1 MESPIFELFYY
12 WKSDYSF
19 QLFVIFVVFENFAKQ
34 TTIAKTITTNKTTN
48 LFQSK
53 ALPMLPFFRI
63 FFRRVSTIFYQNG
76 CIRPIL
82 EILQYSAVFFSRNYW
97 SLPKWEKSFH
107 PPAVCYQLIK
117 VCSFHDRTRINHGK
131 SNRSRNTSLDSL
143 NSRICCKISA
153 PPFRYFF
160 ILAHTL
166 LLCMIL
172 CIQVT
177 SYDFFLFHTR
187 F

>member
-1 MESPIFELFYY
+1 MWKVLCLSSFYY

-19 QLFVIFVVFENFAKQ
+19 QFFVLFVVFENFAKQ

-97 SLPKWEKSFH
+97 SLPKWEKSSH

-117 VCSFHDRTRINHGK
+117 VCSFHDRTRM
-131 SNRSRNTSLDSL
+131 NR
-143 NSRICCKISA
+143 
-153 PPFRYFF
+153 
-160 ILAHTL
+160 
-166 LLCMIL
+166 
-172 CIQVT
+172 
-177 SYDFFLFHTR
+177 
-187 F
+187 